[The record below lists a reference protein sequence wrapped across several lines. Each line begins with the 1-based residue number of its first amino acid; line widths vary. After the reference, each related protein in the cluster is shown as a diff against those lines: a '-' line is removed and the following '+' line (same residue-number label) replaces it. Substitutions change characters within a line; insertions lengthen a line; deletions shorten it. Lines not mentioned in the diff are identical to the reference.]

1 MDRPL
6 TSDEYNLARWLLE
19 HGKPEALDFLP
30 QLDGAKASSWT
41 CPCGCA
47 SFYFEVDVPRSA
59 GELNTLAHFE
69 FGEGEALW
77 GLMIWE
83 RNGKLNGVGIYGMP
97 WRASKALPSL
107 EYLSG
112 LLNS

>member
-1 MDRPL
+1 VDRPL

-19 HGKPEALDFLP
+19 HGKPGALDFLP
-30 QLDGAKASSWT
+30 QLEGAKAIYWT

-47 SFYFEVDVPRSA
+47 SFYFDEKNNPSKM
-59 GELNTLAHFE
+59 NILAHFE

-77 GLMIWE
+77 GIMIWE
-83 RNGKLNGVGIYGMP
+83 RNGKLHGVGIYGMP
-97 WRASKALPSL
+97 WRVSKLLPSP
-107 EYLSG
+107 EYLNG